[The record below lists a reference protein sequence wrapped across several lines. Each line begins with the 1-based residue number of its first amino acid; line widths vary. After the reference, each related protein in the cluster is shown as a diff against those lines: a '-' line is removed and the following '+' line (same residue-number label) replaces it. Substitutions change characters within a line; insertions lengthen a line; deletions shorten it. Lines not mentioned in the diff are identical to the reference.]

1 MILFFL
7 GETAATHPFFVV
19 TLLSSIFKR
28 RGGKGR
34 EGEAL
39 RDEKKKR
46 LCSIL
51 FLWQMYKKRSGGL
64 RFPAQSDKKRTKEG
78 IR

>member
-39 RDEKKKR
+39 RDEKKNGCVAYYSCGRCIKR
-46 LCSIL
+46 EVAAYVFQLS
-51 FLWQMYKKRSGGL
+51 QTKKE
-64 RFPAQSDKKRTKEG
+64 QKKE
-78 IR
+78 